1 VTNKKMFTRLEFEK
15 LRQESAEEMAADQQL
30 RQDALKVLVQA
41 DHYRWIHQTNWFGE
55 PILNLP
61 QDMFALQ
68 EIIYKTR
75 PRFIIELG
83 IAWGGSLLFYSTLIE
98 VLGGERII
106 GVDTYIPDDLR
117 KLLSAYGKLSER
129 LTLIHGS
136 SIEQHTLR
144 QVQSIIGNCREV
156 MIVLDSFHTHDHVLK
171 ELRLYSPLVGKGLYL
186 VCGDTVIED
195 IPEQKHRSRPWGSG
209 NNPKTALGEFLKE
222 NDRFEIDRKL
232 ENKLL
237 FTCNPG
243 GYLVCTKD

>member
-1 VTNKKMFTRLEFEK
+1 MFTRLEFEK
-15 LRQESAEEMAADQQL
+15 LNQESAEEMAADQQL

-41 DHYRWIHQTNWFGE
+41 DRYRWIHQTNWLGE

-75 PRFIIELG
+75 PKYIIEVG
-83 IAWGGSLLFYSTLIE
+83 VAWGGSLLFYSTLME

-106 GVDTYIPDDLR
+106 GVDIYIPGDLR
-117 KLLSAYGKLSER
+117 ERLASYGKLSER
-129 LTLIHGS
+129 LTLINGS
-136 SIEQHTLR
+136 SVEKDTLR
-144 QVQSIIGNCREV
+144 QIKSIVGGCREV
-156 MIVLDSFHTHDHVLK
+156 MVFLDSFHTHG
-171 ELRLYSPLVGKGLYL
+171 P
-186 VCGDTVIED
+186 
-195 IPEQKHRSRPWGSG
+195 G

-222 NDRFEIDRKL
+222 NGRFEIDRKL